1 MSMSKEERDRVLSSI
16 TPRQFEAIREVM
28 SVELGLADQ
37 AARGERCVN
46 RDWAAGFAQS
56 CAETVEFFD
65 VAAQAGWQGQADR

>member
-1 MSMSKEERDRVLSSI
+1 MTMSTEERDEVLSSI

-28 SVELGLADQ
+28 RLEWVRAAEQ
-37 AARGERCVN
+37 AVSERCAN

-65 VAAQAGWQGQADR
+65 MASQAGWAGMPQR